1 MSTNFERRGSM
12 PAPSKRSRQVVVLG
26 LLFLAPAVV
35 LLVVSRSSRR
45 GWRDGADAFRD
56 EARESGIDFR
66 MTFLPNEQ
74 GEHFKVNLYDHGCGL
89 AVADYDGDGDD
100 DVLFLNQLG
109 GNALYRNRGD
119 GTFDNV
125 TAAAGPLSLTD
136 RICVG
141 AAFGDYD
148 NDDDQDLYV
157 TSTRGGNVLFENQ
170 GDGTFRDVTDRS
182 GAAWVAHSQ
191 TPAFFDYDNDGY
203 LDLFV
208 SNTARWTDEAIDPQA
223 GYFPGAGDLL
233 EHVVNA
239 DDWEPNVLFHNDANG
254 RFTNV
259 TEEAGVAGHGWGGDV
274 AVFDCDEDG
283 DLDLV
288 ITNMFGMS
296 RLYRNDG
303 RGHFDD
309 DTSET
314 LGRTPFGAIGCKAF
328 DFDGDGRLDL
338 FIADMHSDMW
348 YRPEFGYPIEPRV
361 KYPNFMGPDLE
372 SHPLQLRAE
381 KAFLDFFH
389 LSYDSLLFGNAL
401 FRNDGGGRFTEVSDA
416 AGLETWWPW
425 GVAVGDFDAD
435 GHEDLFL
442 PSGMGYPYFYWPSC
456 LMHNDGDGRFTDIA
470 DQAGIEAPVD
480 GTHLAQHIGGH
491 PAARSSRCAA
501 TADFDGDGRLEL
513 IVNNFNDRPY
523 YFKNHFPQR
532 HYLAVRLRGTTS
544 NHDAVG
550 ALVKLFVDGRVM
562 VRQVHCSGGYLS
574 QSSKT
579 LHFGLSDH
587 DRVDRA
593 EIVWPSGLLQTID
606 SPAVDRLHEIT
617 EPATAPS
624 RNLQSSR

>member
-1 MSTNFERRGSM
+1 MSRNVDRRGSL
-12 PAPSKRSRQVVVLG
+12 PGSSKRSRQVVLLG
-26 LLFLAPAVV
+26 LLFLAPAVALFV
-35 LLVVSRSSRR
+35 ASRSSRR
-45 GWRDGADAFRD
+45 GAHGGTKVLRD
-56 EARESGIDFR
+56 EARESGIDFQ

-74 GEHFKVNLYDHGCGL
+74 GENFKVNLYDHGCGL

-100 DVLFLNQLG
+100 DVLFLNQMG

-119 GTFDNV
+119 GTFDDV
-125 TAAAGPLSLTD
+125 TAAAGPLALTD

-141 AAFGDYD
+141 AAFGDFD

-157 TSTRGGNVLFENQ
+157 TSTRGGNVLFEN
-170 GDGTFRDVTDRS
+170 DGRGHFRDVTEPARV
-182 GAAWVAHSQ
+182 ACVAHSQ

-208 SNTARWTDEAIDPQA
+208 TNTARWTDEAIDQQA
-223 GYFPGAGDLL
+223 GYFPGSGDLL

-239 DDWEPNVLFHNDANG
+239 EDRESNVLFHNDGNG
-254 RFTNV
+254 RFTDV
-259 TEEAGVAGHGWGGDV
+259 TEAAGLAGHGWGGDV
-274 AVFDCDEDG
+274 AVFDYDEDG

-288 ITNMFGMS
+288 VTNMFGMS

-303 RGHFDD
+303 RVRFDD
-309 DTSET
+309 ATSET

-328 DFDGDGRLDL
+328 DFDDDGRLDL

-348 YRPEFGYPIEPRV
+348 YRPEFGYAIEPRT
-361 KYPNFMGPDLE
+361 KYRYFMGPDLE
-372 SHPLQLRAE
+372 SHPGELRAE
-381 KAFLDFFH
+381 KAFLDF
-389 LSYDSLLFGNAL
+389 LQLGYDSLLFGNAL
-401 FRNDGGGRFTEVSDA
+401 FRNDGAGRFSEVSDA

-442 PSGMGYPYFYWPSC
+442 PSGMGYPYFYWPSS
-456 LMHNDGDGRFTDIA
+456 LMHNDGDGRYTDIA
-470 DQAGIEAPVD
+470 ADAGIEPPVD
-480 GTHLAQHIGGH
+480 GTHLPQLIGGK

-532 HYLAVRLRGTTS
+532 HYLAFRLRGTKS

-579 LHFGLSDH
+579 LHFGLGGH
-587 DRVDRA
+587 DRVERA
-593 EIVWPSGLLQTID
+593 EIRWPSGLLQTIE
-606 SPAVDRLHEIT
+606 SLAVDRLHEIT
-617 EPATAPS
+617 EPGPIA
-624 RNLQSSR
+624 NEK